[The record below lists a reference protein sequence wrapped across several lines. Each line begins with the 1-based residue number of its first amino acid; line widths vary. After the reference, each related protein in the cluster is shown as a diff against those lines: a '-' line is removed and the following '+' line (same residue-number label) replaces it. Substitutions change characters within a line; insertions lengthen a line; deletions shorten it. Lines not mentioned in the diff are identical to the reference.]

1 MFFTGRAYEASR
13 AREMGLVHYVLP
25 LNQLAS
31 FAHEMAQEISENA
44 PLSLKGTKVIFNK
57 ALKYQR
63 LDPGDAQ
70 EIEDLRTQAFN
81 SEDLKEGQRAFK
93 EKRKPIFKGR

>member
-1 MFFTGRAYEASR
+1 
-13 AREMGLVHYVLP
+13 MGLVHYVLP

-31 FAHEMAQEISENA
+31 FTQEMAQEISENA
-44 PLSLKGTKVIFNK
+44 PLSLKGMKVIFNK
-57 ALKYQR
+57 ALKCQE
-63 LDPGDAQ
+63 LNPEDVQ
-70 EIEDLRTQAFN
+70 EIEDLRNQAFN